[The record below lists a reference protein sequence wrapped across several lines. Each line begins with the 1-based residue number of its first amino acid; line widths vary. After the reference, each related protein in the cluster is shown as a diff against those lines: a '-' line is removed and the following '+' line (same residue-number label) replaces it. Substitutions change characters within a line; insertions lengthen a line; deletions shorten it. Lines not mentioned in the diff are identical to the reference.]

1 MGTEVGNTKKLVM
14 ENEAAGYHELI
25 SQKEKNLHVNVLSEI
40 LYFVNFTLIKRL
52 VLQIKIH
59 CLSGKS

>member
-40 LYFVNFTLIKRL
+40 SYFVISL
-52 VLQIKIH
+52 
-59 CLSGKS
+59 